1 MKPIR
6 LLIVSALVGLNV
18 FSAVAQA
25 PAAKTPS
32 SSTSTKHC
40 LWQVTGSN
48 NTMFLLGSMHLM
60 RDNMYPLAPDIEA
73 AYRKA
78 SVVVFE
84 TDMKTLESPAFA
96 MKLLGKGTYPEGES
110 LKSNLSPQMYSLLV
124 SNLQSS
130 PFSLEMLNR
139 FKPWMAAMT
148 IVLVELQKQG
158 FDPQNGVDKHYF
170 SRAIADEKTVDH
182 LETPDLQAEL
192 FTGLTD
198 KESEAFL
205 GQTLRDMDIWKQQLE
220 NLEKAWQTGDAAA
233 LDKLLLD
240 SFRDYPLMHKKFLI
254 DRNRAWIE
262 KLEEYL
268 KGDKVVLVVV
278 GAGHLVGKESV
289 VDLLSAKGYKVR
301 QR

>member
-262 KLEEYL
+262 KLEKYL